1 MKARHHANLYAQLDT
16 PEGAIQIKL
25 ANALHR
31 STLDIGQI
39 MNIKD
44 GDQQV
49 LHDPPAILQEYFDST
64 CNEEFP
70 HLPITNAV
78 PIPGPV
84 PLISPAEV
92 ELAVK
97 KMKNRKAPG
106 PDDIPTEAWKL
117 LECRGVTV
125 PIWKGKG
132 IFGNCNT
139 YCPIRLPCHAMKT
152 FECVIDAHLRKI
164 VSISPN
170 QYGFVRGSGTTDAIH
185 AIRLLLERHWGGEEP
200 ASTHGLPRSQEG
212 IRPCASGPH
221 QAFPLLSR
229 RSRRICTVDPAP
241 LHQHTSAGPSALRD
255 STA

>member
-44 GDQQV
+44 ADHQV

-64 CNEEFP
+64 YYEEFP
-70 HLPITNAV
+70 HLPITSTV

-139 YCPIRLPCHAMKT
+139 YCPIRLPCHTMKT
-152 FECVIDAHLRKI
+152 FE
-164 VSISPN
+164 
-170 QYGFVRGSGTTDAIH
+170 
-185 AIRLLLERHWGGEEP
+185 
-200 ASTHGLPRSQEG
+200 
-212 IRPCASGPH
+212 
-221 QAFPLLSR
+221 
-229 RSRRICTVDPAP
+229 
-241 LHQHTSAGPSALRD
+241 
-255 STA
+255 